1 MENDRSQII
10 LSLTMINA
18 TEICGTQ
25 GTDEWLEARAEFAMN
40 GGLSASEAP
49 SLVKRGYDSLAKI
62 IRIRLGIE
70 AEIPP
75 DLFKQQLFERGHDLE
90 PLARQAAAEYLNVP
104 IKECGFWVN
113 DLIPTMGASPDGIGE
128 YNGHKFVLECKAPLS
143 TDISQKKFG
152 RYCVQAAWQMMVLG
166 YDLAYIVVYHPTEP
180 ILMWHLRKDS
190 FLEGILLREFNKFQ
204 ESLQT
209 RKYPTRTREIADYA
223 DWEERMFVEKWR
235 NGTSFIRLPHPQN
248 MSSFKFAP
256 VASSP
261 IPLTPTCQCGKTKV
275 ERTVKKDG
283 PNNGKRFWACPGSCE
298 GTFEPIDEFVK
309 LNDFAAN
316 RSRPVKRQFSEPAPT
331 TQQTAAQIHE
341 DMQGKIAEI
350 NSKLDSIL
358 SVLIQATQA
367 NVSANQ

>member
-1 MENDRSQII
+1 MSAI
-10 LSLTMINA
+10 A
-18 TEICGTQ
+18 TEVCQTQ
-25 GTDEWLEARAEFAMN
+25 GTDDWLEARAQFAMN

-70 AEIPP
+70 PELPP
-75 DLFKQQLFERGHDLE
+75 DMFKQQLFERGHDLE
-90 PLARQAAAEYLNVP
+90 PLARQALSEFMNVP
-104 IKECGFWVN
+104 IRETGFWINNIV
-113 DLIPTMGASPDGIGE
+113 PSMGASPDGIGE

-143 TDISQKKFG
+143 TEIGIKKFG
-152 RYCVQAAWQMMVLG
+152 KYCVQATWQMMVLG

-209 RKYPTRTREIADYA
+209 RKYPARTRELEDYA
-223 DWEERMFVEKWR
+223 DWEERMYNK
-235 NGTSFIRLPHPQN
+235 TSFVKLPRPQN
-248 MSSFKFAP
+248 MSAAKNIFLSAPPASASAP
-256 VASSP
+256 V
-261 IPLTPTCQCGKTKV
+261 TPTCQCGKTKV

-341 DMQGKIAEI
+341 DMQAKMAEI

-367 NVSANQ
+367 NVAANQ